1 MKNIL
6 LIAFCMLGFLVSAQD
21 MDCQQFK
28 DGLFVLKSDLGTFL
42 ITRSGNRQIETSTN
56 EKGKV
61 ILEVEWINECTYTLK
76 LIKEKGK
83 KMKTTFPEGF
93 KLIVEI
99 IEINGNSYTQVTTAN
114 MADFEI
120 EADMVKVESFSS
132 Y

>member
-1 MKNIL
+1 MKNL
-6 LIAFCMLGFLVSAQD
+6 LIIIFSLFASFAFSQEESCA
-21 MDCQQFK
+21 QFK
-28 DGLFVLKSDLGTFL
+28 DGLFVLKSDGKTYH
-42 ITRSGNRQIETSTN
+42 ITRKGNRQTETSLT

-83 KMKTTFPEGF
+83 KIKTKLPKDF